1 MNGGKY
7 WKNRI
12 PFLLANGIGMAALF
26 IFLLANGNPWDVCL
40 MIGAVWILALA
51 GSLTA
56 VYLFRKKRLDKLLD
70 TGRQLEKSYLIGEVM
85 APPERA
91 EEAVYYELLRLSG
104 KSMLEEIEDIRR
116 EKEEYREY
124 IEQWI
129 HEVKTPITAAKL
141 LCENQKGAPFRQTLG
156 ELEKIGRYTEQA
168 LYYARIGCAE
178 KDYLVREVSLAGMV
192 HRAVAENKYLLLE
205 NQAAVET
212 ENLDMLVYTDEK
224 WIIFILNQLIAN
236 SVKYKRENLKLEFYA
251 REEKGKIR
259 GRSS

>member
-85 APPERA
+85 DQPERA
-91 EEAVYYELLRLSG
+91 EEAVYYER
-104 KSMLEEIEDIRR
+104 K
-116 EKEEYREY
+116 
-124 IEQWI
+124 I
-129 HEVKTPITAAKL
+129 HA
-141 LCENQKGAPFRQTLG
+141 
-156 ELEKIGRYTEQA
+156 GR
-168 LYYARIGCAE
+168 
-178 KDYLVREVSLAGMV
+178 
-192 HRAVAENKYLLLE
+192 N
-205 NQAAVET
+205 
-212 ENLDMLVYTDEK
+212 
-224 WIIFILNQLIAN
+224 
-236 SVKYKRENLKLEFYA
+236 
-251 REEKGKIR
+251 
-259 GRSS
+259 